1 MPGSTA
7 FADRDVNAGV
17 PSGAFAAAPVADS
30 AVADSGSEV
39 LRVEKLA
46 YRDFVHD
53 FQRKRRAVIFTDAT
67 GDWAARGWTPDE
79 LKRRAGHRN
88 LEIRTESGPQTWR
101 FEDLCEVIAASTPER
116 PAPYARN
123 VNIERDLPE
132 LWPDVRPRLK
142 YATPDWKSSRL
153 LPRDFLFP
161 NGLEELFF
169 GGAGA
174 SFPRLHIDYWGMD
187 GFVSQIYG
195 RKEFIILGIDQSEFL
210 YPTEEDELC
219 SPISDV
225 DHVDLDKYPLFAQA
239 KPIRLALNPGETLYN
254 PNGNWHTTTMHE
266 TSLTVITATW
276 NSSNWL
282 AMCRQYRNRGRAAGV
297 RKAAVLAYLAAV
309 GAVLG
314 TRDRL
319 I

>member
-1 MPGSTA
+1 MDSTA
-7 FADRDVNAGV
+7 FADRVTTENAATTV
-17 PSGAFAAAPVADS
+17 STNSPNADS
-30 AVADSGSEV
+30 SSEV
-39 LRVEKLA
+39 LRVEKLS
-46 YRDFVHD
+46 YRDFVYD
-53 FQRKRRAVIFTDAT
+53 FQRKRRAVILTDAT
-67 GDWAARGWTPDE
+67 TDWAARSWTPEE
-79 LKRRAGHRN
+79 LKKRVGHRDI
-88 LEIRTESGPQTWR
+88 EIRTESGPKTWR
-101 FEDLCEVIAASTPER
+101 FEDLCEVIAASTLQQ

-169 GGAGA
+169 GGEGA

-195 RKEFIILGIDQSEFL
+195 RKEFIILGIEQTPFV
-210 YPTEEDELC
+210 YPTEDDELS
-219 SPISDV
+219 SPINDI
-225 DHVDLDKYPLFAQA
+225 DNVDLEKYPLFAQA
-239 KPIRLALNPGETLYN
+239 KPIRLTLNPGETLYN

-266 TSLTVITATW
+266 TSITVIGATW
-276 NSSNWL
+276 NSSNWMT
-282 AMCRQYRNRGRAAGV
+282 MCRQYRSRGKTAGV
-297 RKAAVLAYLAAV
+297 KKAAMLAYLAAV

>member
-1 MPGSTA
+1 MNSTA
-7 FADRDVNAGV
+7 TT
-17 PSGAFAAAPVADS
+17 DS
-30 AVADSGSEV
+30 AAETRSATAPRHQTEASHHTVTTDESSV
-39 LRVEKLA
+39 PRLEKLS

-53 FQRKRRAVIFTDAT
+53 FQRKRRPVIFTDAT
-67 GDWAARGWTPDE
+67 ADWAARSWTPED
-79 LKRRAGHRN
+79 LQRRVGHRDI
-88 LEIRTESGPQTWR
+88 EIRTEAEPELWK
-101 FEDLCEVIAASTPER
+101 FEDLTDAILASTKQQ

-132 LWPDVRPRLK
+132 LWSDVRPRLK

-169 GGAGA
+169 GGEGA

-195 RKEFIILGIDQSEFL
+195 RKEFIILGPEQTPFL
-210 YPTEEDELC
+210 YPTDEDELS
-219 SPISDV
+219 SPIDDIDNV
-225 DHVDLDKYPLFAQA
+225 NLERYPLFAQA
-239 KPIRLALNPGETLYN
+239 RPIRLMLNPGETLYN

-266 TSLTVITATW
+266 VSLTVITATW
-276 NSSNWL
+276 NSSNWMEL
-282 AMCRQYRNRGRAAGV
+282 CRQYRSRGRTRGLQ
-297 RKAAVLAYLAAV
+297 KAAALAGLATV
-309 GAVLG
+309 GALLG
-314 TRDRL
+314 TRDRM

>member
-1 MPGSTA
+1 MGSTLH
-7 FADRDVNAGV
+7 DVRTVDENAASSV
-17 PSGAFAAAPVADS
+17 PTDS
-30 AVADSGSEV
+30 PTTDSSSDV
-39 LRVEKLA
+39 LRVENLS

-67 GDWAARGWTPDE
+67 ADWAARSWTPDE
-79 LKRRAGHRN
+79 LKRRVGHRD

-101 FEDLCEVIAASTPER
+101 LEDLCEVIAASTPEQ

-123 VNIERDLPE
+123 VNIERDLQE
-132 LWPDVRPRLK
+132 LWADVRPRLK

-169 GGAGA
+169 GGEGA

-195 RKEFIILGIDQSEFL
+195 RKEFIILGIEQSEFL
-210 YPTEEDELC
+210 YPTEEDELS
-219 SPISDV
+219 SPINDI
-225 DHVDLDKYPLFAQA
+225 DNVDLDKYPLFAQA
-239 KPIRLALNPGETLYN
+239 KPIRLTLNPGETLYN

-266 TSLTVITATW
+266 TSITVITATW

-282 AMCRQYRNRGRAAGV
+282 TMCRQYRNRGQAAGV
-297 RKAAVLAYLAAV
+297 KKAAVLAYLAAV

-314 TRDRL
+314 ARDRL